1 MKKKTNWP
9 LLMLASGVTAV
20 WQIWDLSTATEA
32 PSHALAIL
40 QYVLLALATFSCVGA
55 IAMYLSEKA

>member
-1 MKKKTNWP
+1 MKKKTTWP
-9 LLMLASGVTAV
+9 LLMLASGATAA

-32 PSHALAIL
+32 PSLALAFL
-40 QYVLLALATFSCVGA
+40 QYTLLALATFSCVGS